1 MHGATVVAE
10 DEAGMGEPVSQ
21 VECAGLAG
29 EVGDGGT
36 EGLGYR
42 LAGFDISRTSEE
54 NRLEGMGFLEIAY
67 DGSEGVWIPTFGRS
81 VSGTRKDGQVRFGGS
96 IFGFGQDGR
105 LRQFGFAFG

>member
-1 MHGATVVAE
+1 MHRTAVVAK
-10 DEAGMGEPVSQ
+10 DEAGVGEPVSQ
-21 VECAGLAG
+21 IERAGLAG

-42 LAGFDISRTSEE
+42 LAGFDISRTAEE
-54 NRLEGMGFLEIAY
+54 DRLERMGFLKIPD

>member
-1 MHGATVVAE
+1 VAK
-10 DEAGMGEPVSQ
+10 DEAGVGEPVSQ
-21 VECAGLAG
+21 VESTRLAG

-42 LAGFDISRTSEE
+42 LAGFDISRTAEE
-54 NRLEGMGFLEIAY
+54 DRLEGMGLLKIPD
-67 DGSEGVWIPTFGRS
+67 DGSERGGIPAFGRS